1 MSEKSFSS
9 LATALASHRDQR
21 HYPNQVFQVPT
32 LIVFIRSR
40 RRCDRKERVWITL
53 SENRRESCR
62 TSRASHI
69 CS

>member
-21 HYPNQVFQVPT
+21 HHPNQVLQVPK

-40 RRCDRKERVWITL
+40 RRCDRKERVSITL
-53 SENRRESCR
+53 SEDRRESCP
-62 TSRASHI
+62 TSHASHI

>member
-1 MSEKSFSS
+1 MYAKSYCS

-21 HYPNQVFQVPT
+21 HYPNQVFEFPT

-69 CS
+69 YC